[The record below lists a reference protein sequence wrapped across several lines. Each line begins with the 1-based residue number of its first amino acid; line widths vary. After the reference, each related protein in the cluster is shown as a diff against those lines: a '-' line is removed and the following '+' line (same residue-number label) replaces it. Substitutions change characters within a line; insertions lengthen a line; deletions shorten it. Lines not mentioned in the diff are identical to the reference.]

1 MGLALKVLTK
11 WETLDKN
18 RLTYLLRFYHSGT
31 FIYYVCTIFRKTNI
45 SYPQIR
51 LRLCAYQGV
60 RNVSFPGKFYEFNK
74 WLIHSTRFRLIL
86 FSMFNPTKSL
96 LFSMTYVKMK
106 SQLHQPRDIKPYF
119 QHEFCIF
126 FFVVVLFLWG
136 CFVVLRETFQ
146 AKPMFRLIRV
156 QFVENFLQHQL
167 WKKRKGYNH
176 IKQNFKLIFF
186 SFKRLA
192 DLKSW
197 VVIIVCQQKY

>member
-1 MGLALKVLTK
+1 M
-11 WETLDKN
+11 
-18 RLTYLLRFYHSGT
+18 
-31 FIYYVCTIFRKTNI
+31 
-45 SYPQIR
+45 
-51 LRLCAYQGV
+51 
-60 RNVSFPGKFYEFNK
+60 
-74 WLIHSTRFRLIL
+74 IHSTRFRLIL

-106 SQLHQPRDIKPYF
+106 SQLHQPRDIKAYF

-156 QFVENFLQHQL
+156 QFVENFLQHQF

-192 DLKSW
+192 HLKSW
-197 VVIIVCQQKY
+197 VVIIICQQKY